1 MVSRQNISSGGKYEK
16 VIGYSR
22 AVKFGNMIFVSGT
35 TGTDS
40 TDSLIHDYDS
50 YAQARQAIQNIQ
62 AALQKAGAT
71 LNDVVRTRVFLSAS
85 ANWQDVGKA
94 HLEFFGSTMPA
105 SSMLICSF
113 LDPKILVEIEVDAAI
128 EG

>member
-22 AVKFGNMIFVSGT
+22 VLRFRNMIFVSGT

-40 TDSLIHDYDS
+40 TGSLTPNADS
-50 YAQARQAIQNIQ
+50 YAQARQAWLNIL

-71 LNDVVRTRVFLSAS
+71 LDDVVRTKVFSERKSQLAGCWKSAS
-85 ANWQDVGKA
+85 R
-94 HLEFFGSTMPA
+94 
-105 SSMLICSF
+105 
-113 LDPKILVEIEVDAAI
+113 ILCIYDAGFKHA
-128 EG
+128 